1 MTHVEGKTAWVTGA
15 SSGIGRELCYQ
26 LAARGAR
33 VILSARR
40 GDVLEAVRGK
50 LANRNLEHR
59 IAVLDLSDAD
69 GALLRGQQIMQE
81 VGEVDIL
88 INAAGISQ
96 RALVSEAVLGVYRQ
110 LMEINYFGTVALT
123 KVVLPSMLERGSGS
137 IVAISSVAGKVGSQY
152 RSGYSGT
159 KFAVCGFMDCLRAE
173 VSASGVHCLTI
184 CPGYVKTEIATNA
197 LRADGL
203 PRGESTEE
211 IDSGMPV
218 ETCCEKILQA
228 LERRRDEVVIAR
240 GSVRWAPL
248 LKRFFPD
255 MLKRIIAGRK
265 G

>member
-1 MTHVEGKTAWVTGA
+1 MQHFEGKTAWVTGA
-15 SSGIGRELCYQ
+15 SSGIGRELCHQ

-33 VILSARR
+33 VVLSARR
-40 GDVLEAVRGK
+40 EDALQRVCDELPAIGG
-50 LANRNLEHR
+50 EHR
-59 IAVLDLSDAD
+59 VAVLDLSDAD
-69 GALLRGQQIMQE
+69 QAFLRGQQIIRE

-110 LMEINYFGTVALT
+110 LMEVNYFGTVALT

-137 IVAISSVAGKVGSQY
+137 IVAISSVAGKVGSQH
-152 RSGYSGT
+152 RSGYSGA

-173 VSASGVHCLTI
+173 VSAAGIHCLTI
-184 CPGYVKTEIATNA
+184 CPGYVKTEIAINA
-197 LRADGL
+197 LRADGQ
-203 PRGESTEE
+203 PQGESTEE

-218 ETCCEKILQA
+218 EACCEKILQA

-248 LKRFFPD
+248 LKRFCPG
-255 MLKRIIAGRK
+255 MLRRVVAGRK
-265 G
+265 S